1 MKPSNTDVSERSQA
15 LDPSLVRENLKLSP
29 RQRLE
34 QLESLIEDMN
44 RLRQA
49 VSDHLKNVLLNFRF
63 STSAIRYPLTC

>member
-49 VSDHLKNVLLNFRF
+49 VSDQLKKR
-63 STSAIRYPLTC
+63 SA